1 MLQTALHHA
10 CRRGHVAVVQQLLKH
25 KASVSLVDLE
35 QMVRGHGGWIEPDL
49 TVVLLGTRT
58 LDMQSALSHAA
69 LMGHE
74 AIVALLLQ
82 HGANI
87 EQAAAPGTNN
97 SLANPLLSSD
107 HQIGKTPLTL
117 AAQEGRLAV
126 VKQLLAAGANPEF
139 KDSHGWVCSLGVL
152 NHDLRFAELHWFV
165 WCVKHVRRLCGT
177 LQCPASMPW

>member
-1 MLQTALHHA
+1 M
-10 CRRGHVAVVQQLLKH
+10 
-25 KASVSLVDLE
+25 
-35 QMVRGHGGWIEPDL
+35 
-49 TVVLLGTRT
+49 VLLGTRT

-87 EQAAAPGTNN
+87 EQAAAPGTQD

-177 LQCPASMPW
+177 LQCPASMQW